1 MAQLNDP
8 IPQEWNQYVTQSP
21 IGLEVIQDVAYDT
34 LLFTSASTTELIFFQ
49 NTLATKTRDITNMT
63 QPGLLPNPESFL
75 IMCPRFYVKWDPT
88 KFTAATFAATVL
100 PDLQLLTNTGIVT
113 MQFGTKKYGP
123 YPLWM
128 FSAGGGLAA
137 TISANATPPVFTD
150 YAQVGGPLFSFMPY
164 MMISPLQSFNVT
176 LNWPAGT
183 VTLGAGNPNLQ
194 FVLEG
199 QRARA
204 IQ

>member
-1 MAQLNDP
+1 MAALNDP

-49 NTLATKTRDITNMT
+49 NTLATKTRDVTNMT

-88 KFTAATFAATVL
+88 KFTAATFAATVV

-128 FSAGGGLAA
+128 FSAGGGLAV
-137 TISANATPPVFTD
+137 TMSMNATAPIFTD
-150 YAQVGGPLFSFMPY
+150 
-164 MMISPLQSFNVT
+164 
-176 LNWPAGT
+176 
-183 VTLGAGNPNLQ
+183 
-194 FVLEG
+194 
-199 QRARA
+199 
-204 IQ
+204 